1 MSKIYT
7 ASMLRRPA
15 SPRSD
20 KLKAVTGGSSSSSHS
35 SSSSS
40 SLVPAA
46 ADSVFWKYFGLD
58 EEGGLYVKMTEA
70 GDPRNFWTYGNLAAG
85 GMKTDTE
92 GSGGVSYLKELEDI
106 YHSASGILRANGDPI
121 SNGDILAYDSANA
134 RWYAKAENQGGGS
147 GTLTRVAAAGANGIS
162 VSGSPL
168 TSDSGQLVI
177 GIGSGYKLP
186 TTSEWNGKQNTI
198 SDLSTIRSNAA
209 AGAAK
214 VSNVQSDWNA
224 TTGLA
229 AILNR
234 PTIPTSLA
242 DLEGDATHRLVTD
255 DQITAWTNKQE
266 PLTAGTDYYTP
277 QTIAR
282 LFQPKMTEGS
292 DYLTKAH
299 IQSLVTDAI
308 AGKAD
313 ASDIPTVPTNV
324 SAFTNDAGYLTQH
337 QDLSNYLTKTEAGRI
352 YQSKL
357 GLNSVLDI
365 RAIELRDQSEA
376 LVVPAWDAI
385 LSGSGENLSEALSDP
400 NWISTDSTHLWLTQ
414 NYIDTWNA
422 KQNAMTAGTDYL
434 TPAQIAAAYLP
445 LTGGTLS
452 RTDQDVL
459 ILQNT
464 NANYVRLRMLD
475 STGDKTLTSL
485 EWESYWGGSFSVNNA
500 NGTLA
505 GKLGIFPNGKPYYGY
520 LVQDG
525 VNIDTY
531 ELLHEGNWRDLAHL
545 DLKSFAPLGGSENL
559 NNAFHP
565 AEGEYRGFFR
575 YYAYVGRDA
584 SAGTAG
590 VNGFPTGSN
599 ANALL
604 SIGTYDDGTNLG
616 VYQIGLSANGNIY
629 FRENGSTLTPFTDG
643 NWSRLLWEDHNG
655 DAAVTRDLSVSRQL
669 NVAGDVVLPQSG
681 GFWFDTAKNYVSSAY
696 FVRGNP
702 SDGDYSFYLHTGTD
716 GNGNPAA
723 MFIECGVL
731 YVYGGDVRLQKG
743 NAVGLDAGKDA
754 YIQRGGSSTD
764 YALYICAGH
773 GSDGMSKVYTHVFTA
788 ALCPNATADQSN
800 LGASNYVWNNL
811 YAKRWY
817 PDPTNAPT
825 AYIEWD
831 ATNQAFKING
841 PVYSTGQVAAGGIF
855 SNS

>member
-58 EEGGLYVKMTEA
+58 ENGALYVKKKEDGEA
-70 GDPRNFWTYGNLAAG
+70 RDFWTYGNLVAG
-85 GMKTDTE
+85 G
-92 GSGGVSYLKELEDI
+92 I
-106 YHSASGILRANGDPI
+106 N
-121 SNGDILAYDSANA
+121 SNG
-134 RWYAKAENQGGGS
+134 GGGS
-147 GTLTRVAAAGANGIS
+147 YVLPVASADTLGGIKVGSGLAIDEYGVLSATGGGGTAVGTLNTNNTATQAAS
-162 VSGSPL
+162 SSESFSG
-168 TSDSGQLVI
+168 
-177 GIGSGYKLP
+177 
-186 TTSEWNGKQNTI
+186 N
-198 SDLSTIRSNAA
+198 IRLH
-209 AGAAK
+209 K
-214 VSNVQSDWNA
+214 VSK
-224 TTGLA
+224 TGSYTDL
-229 AILNR
+229 LNR
-234 PTIPTSLA
+234 PTIPTVH
-242 DLEGDATHRLVTD
+242 DATLTVRMNGAPVGTFSANASSNRTIDLGTVLTSFTETD
-255 DQITAWTNKQE
+255 PVFDASPAAGITAAMIQSWTNKQE

-277 QTIAR
+277 QTIAQ
-282 LFQPKMTEGS
+282 LYQPKMTEGS
-292 DYLTKAH
+292 DYLSPAH
-299 IQSLVTDAI
+299 VSDRI
-308 AGKAD
+308 ATALGGLATV
-313 ASDIPTVPTNV
+313 ASTGDYDDLLNTPTIPFVPTNV
-324 SAFTNDAGYLTQH
+324 SAFTNDAGYLVQA
-337 QDLSNYLTKTEAGRI
+337 DLSGYQTKL
-352 YQSKL
+352 SSFNKL
-357 GLNSVLDI
+357 NPSFITTNSTHRWL
-365 RAIELRDQSEA
+365 
-376 LVVPAWDAI
+376 
-385 LSGSGENLSEALSDP
+385 
-400 NWISTDSTHLWLTQ
+400 TDS
-414 NYIDTWNA
+414 YINTWNA

-485 EWESYWGGSFSVNNA
+485 EWESYWGGSFNVNNA

-525 VNIDTY
+525 VNIGTY

-629 FRENGSTLTPFTDG
+629 FRENGSTLTPFTDS
-643 NWSRLLWEDHNG
+643 NWNRLLWEDHNG
-655 DAAVTRDLSVSRQL
+655 DATVTRDLSVGRDL
-669 NVAGDVVLPQSG
+669 NVASNVVLPQSG

-696 FVRGNP
+696 FIRGNP

-716 GNGNPAA
+716 QNDNPAA
-723 MFIECGVL
+723 MFIECGAL
-731 YVYGGDVRLQKG
+731 YVNGGDIFLQKG
-743 NAVGLDAGKDA
+743 HAVSLDAGRDA

-764 YALYICAGH
+764 YAIYICAGH
-773 GSDGMSKVYTHVFTA
+773 GSDGMSKVNTHVFTA

-817 PDPTNAPT
+817 PDPANAPD

-841 PVYSTGQVAAGGIF
+841 PVYSTGQVAAGGII